1 MILEVDNIEL
11 NFKNK
16 RILSG
21 IYLKAETDKATAIIG
36 SNGCGKSSLLD
47 IIFGNLKPKYKLI
60 RIDNKPILKPLYK
73 TGFIKYLP
81 QYHFIPNGMVVKS
94 AFNMFGVS
102 WDEFA
107 SSFNAFKTYKS
118 YSMGKL
124 SGGERRVIET
134 YLALKSKSLITI
146 LDEPFSHLAP
156 IHIEA
161 IKTLIEE
168 EKRNKIVIVSD
179 HMYQHI
185 IDSADIIYLLKNA
198 TTKEIKNLKEL
209 ESYRYLNENALKQ
222 K

>member
-21 IYLKAETDKATAIIG
+21 IYLKAETGKVTAILG

-60 RIDNKPILKPLYK
+60 RIDNKPILQPLYK

-81 QYHFIPNGMVVKS
+81 QYHFIPNSIAVKT
-94 AFNMFGVS
+94 AFNMFGVN
-102 WDEFA
+102 WEEFA
-107 SSFNAFKTYKS
+107 SNFNAFKTYKS

-134 YLALKSKSLITI
+134 YLVLKSKSLITI

-161 IKTLIEE
+161 IKTLIKE

-185 IDSADIIYLLKNA
+185 IDSADKIYLLKNA

-209 ESYRYLNENALKQ
+209 ESYRYLNENVLK
-222 K
+222 

>member
-21 IYLKAETDKATAIIG
+21 IYLKAETGKVTAILG

-81 QYHFIPNGMVVKS
+81 QYHFIPGGISIKT
-94 AFNMFGVS
+94 AFNMFGVN
-102 WDEFA
+102 WAKFA
-107 SSFNAFKTYKS
+107 STFNAFKKYKS
-118 YSMGKL
+118 YDISKL

-134 YLALKSKSLITI
+134 YLALKSKSFITI

-156 IHIEA
+156 IHIES

-168 EKRNKIVIVSD
+168 EKRDKIIIISD
-179 HMYQHI
+179 HMYRHI
-185 IDSADIIYLLKNA
+185 IDSADHIYLLKNA
-198 TTKEIKNLKEL
+198 TTKEIKDLREL
-209 ESYRYLNENALKQ
+209 ESYRYLSENALNNT
-222 K
+222 

>member
-21 IYLKAETDKATAIIG
+21 IYLKAETDKVTAILG

-60 RIDNKPILKPLYK
+60 RIDNKPILQPLYK
-73 TGFIKYLP
+73 TGLIKYLP
-81 QYHFIPNGMVVKS
+81 QYHFIPDGMAVKT
-94 AFNMFGVS
+94 AFNMFGIN
-102 WDEFA
+102 WEEFA
-107 SSFNAFKTYKS
+107 SNINTFKAYKS

-134 YLALKSKSLITI
+134 YLVLKSKSLITI
-146 LDEPFSHLAP
+146 LDEPFSHLTP

-161 IKTLIEE
+161 IKTLIKE

-185 IDSADIIYLLKNA
+185 IDSADKIYLLKNA

-209 ESYRYLNENALKQ
+209 ESYRYLNENVLK
-222 K
+222 

>member
-21 IYLKAETDKATAIIG
+21 IYLKAETDKVTAILG

-60 RIDNKPILKPLYK
+60 RIDNKPILQPLYK
-73 TGFIKYLP
+73 TRLIKYLP
-81 QYHFIPNGMVVKS
+81 QYHFIPDGIAVKT
-94 AFNMFGVS
+94 AFNMFGVN
-102 WDEFA
+102 WKEFA
-107 SSFNAFKTYKS
+107 SNFNAFKAYKS

-134 YLALKSKSLITI
+134 YLVLKSKSLITI

-161 IKTLIEE
+161 ITTLIKE
-168 EKRNKIVIVSD
+168 EKRNKTVIVSD

-185 IDSADIIYLLKNA
+185 IDSSDKIYLLKNA

-209 ESYRYLNENALKQ
+209 ESYRYLNENVLK
-222 K
+222 

>member
-21 IYLKAETDKATAIIG
+21 IYLKAETDKATAILG

-60 RIDNKPILKPLYK
+60 RIDNKPILQPLYK

-81 QYHFIPNGMVVKS
+81 QYHFIPDGIAVKT
-94 AFNMFGVS
+94 AFNMFGVN
-102 WDEFA
+102 WEEFA
-107 SSFNAFKTYKS
+107 SNFNAFKAYKS

-134 YLALKSKSLITI
+134 YLVLKSKSLITI

-161 IKTLIEE
+161 IKTLIKE

-179 HMYQHI
+179 HMYLHI
-185 IDSADIIYLLKNA
+185 IDSADKIYLLKNA

-209 ESYRYLNENALKQ
+209 ESYRYLNENVLK
-222 K
+222 

>member
-60 RIDNKPILKPLYK
+60 RIDNKPILQPLYK

-81 QYHFIPNGMVVKS
+81 QYHFIPDGMAVKT
-94 AFNMFGVS
+94 AFNMFGVN
-102 WDEFA
+102 WEEFT
-107 SSFNAFKTYKS
+107 SNFNAFKAYKS

-134 YLALKSKSLITI
+134 YLVLKSKSLITI
-146 LDEPFSHLAP
+146 LDEHFSHLAP

-161 IKTLIEE
+161 IKTLIKE
-168 EKRNKIVIVSD
+168 EKRNKTVIVSD

-185 IDSADIIYLLKNA
+185 IDSADKIYLLKNA

-209 ESYRYLNENALKQ
+209 ESYRYLNENVLK
-222 K
+222 